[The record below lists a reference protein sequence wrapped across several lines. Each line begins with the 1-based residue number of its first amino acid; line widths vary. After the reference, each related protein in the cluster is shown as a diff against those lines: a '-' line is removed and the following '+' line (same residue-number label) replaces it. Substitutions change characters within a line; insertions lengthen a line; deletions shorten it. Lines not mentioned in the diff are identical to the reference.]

1 MKLVVYLKLELS
13 PNVKHLLDVLAGSAN
28 VGNSD
33 LLSSPTMDLF
43 LLKFLNN
50 LAVSTETLF
59 KIN

>member
-1 MKLVVYLKLELS
+1 MPFMNALAD
-13 PNVKHLLDVLAGSAN
+13 VKHLLGVLAGNAY

-33 LLSSPTMDLF
+33 LLSSPTMDIF
-43 LLKFLNN
+43 LLKFLNK